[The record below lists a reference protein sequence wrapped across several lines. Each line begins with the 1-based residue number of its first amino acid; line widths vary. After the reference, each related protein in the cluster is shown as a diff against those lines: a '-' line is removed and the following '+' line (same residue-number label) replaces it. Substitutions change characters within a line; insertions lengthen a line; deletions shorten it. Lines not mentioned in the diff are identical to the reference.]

1 MFKIVPGNAC
11 YTEFFVP
18 EMNLNIVPLPERAM
32 LKGNNASF
40 YQVEQ
45 VSSSKLNC
53 QLNLVQMYSLFL
65 QEEIETEFYKK
76 VIFYDIQKKPQ
87 LPQTVSLLE
96 KSAKSMILL
105 HKVFGKNTVAKHT
118 Q

>member
-45 VSSSKLNC
+45 VSSKLNC
-53 QLNLVQMYSLFL
+53 PLYLVQMHSLFL

-76 VIFYDIQKKPQ
+76 VIFYDIQKTPQ

-105 HKVFGKNTVAKHT
+105 NKVFGKSTKTNST

>member
-45 VSSSKLNC
+45 VSKLN
-53 QLNLVQMYSLFL
+53 QNLVKVYSLFL

-76 VIFYDIQKKPQ
+76 VIFYDIQKTPQ